1 MRFPAS
7 AMRLN
12 PDRLWHLPRPHL
24 GLTHACQTPDARC
37 VTIDSSSNHFKR
49 PALITNDLQQTPSR
63 SLGLQG
69 ASNFRDL
76 GGYLGADGKRVVWRK
91 LFRSDN
97 LARLTQADVDTVQGL
112 DVRRSYDFRGVQE
125 RAATPYTVNGLT
137 QHSLSIEPT
146 VVQRMQDMLASGNT
160 ITPPIA
166 VSLMQETYRG
176 FAQHNADRFAALFHA
191 MLSSDDP
198 LVFHCTAGKDR
209 TGFAAALILH
219 TLGVSQA
226 DIMADYLLTN
236 TLYKRPDTP
245 VSTTTPI
252 EALRVIWKVQAEYL
266 QASMDTAHAEWGDT
280 DTYLAKALG
289 IGQREKEALRA
300 RYLA

>member
-1 MRFPAS
+1 MNLSTQRQA
-7 AMRLN
+7 LN
-12 PDRLWHLPRPHL
+12 MNDS
-24 GLTHACQTPDARC
+24 QQDTP
-37 VTIDSSSNHFKR
+37 
-49 PALITNDLQQTPSR
+49 LR

-97 LARLTQADVDTVQGL
+97 LARLTDADADAILCL
-112 DVRRSYDFRGVQE
+112 DVRRSYDFRGLDE
-125 RAATPYTVNGLT
+125 RAATPYAVSGLT
-137 QHSLSIEPT
+137 QHCLSIEPT
-146 VVQRMQDMLASGNT
+146 VVQRMQDMLAAGDAV
-160 ITPPIA
+160 TPPIA

-176 FAQHNADRFAALFHA
+176 FVEHNADRFAALFNA
-191 MLSSDDP
+191 MLSSNDP

-236 TLYKRPDTP
+236 TLYQRPDTP
-245 VSTTTPI
+245 ATTVTPL
-252 EALRVIWKVQAEYL
+252 EALRVIWQVQPDFLQAANDAVQA
-266 QASMDTAHAEWGDT
+266 QWGDT
-280 DTYLAKALG
+280 DNYLAKALG
-289 IGQREKEALRA
+289 VGPREQEALRA
-300 RYLA
+300 QYLA